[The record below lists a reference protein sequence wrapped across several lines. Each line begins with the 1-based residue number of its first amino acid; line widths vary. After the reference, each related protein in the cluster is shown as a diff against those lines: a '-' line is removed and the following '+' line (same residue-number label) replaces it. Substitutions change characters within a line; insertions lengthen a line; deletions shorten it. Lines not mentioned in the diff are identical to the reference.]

1 MRRRKIT
8 LRSVLVAAVV
18 ALLSPALW
26 FIVTGETYRTPTVE
40 TTMFAK
46 MSQAQI
52 NEWIDK
58 NSTRVSIWEHAK
70 GTPQF
75 VVENWRGYLAASTG
89 VFIVVLLLN
98 VTFLAGGRHEP

>member
-1 MRRRKIT
+1 MRWRKIT

-18 ALLSPALW
+18 ALFSPALW
-26 FIVTGETYRTPTVE
+26 FIVTGETHRTPTVE
-40 TTMFAK
+40 KAMFGN
-46 MSQAQI
+46 MTQAQI
-52 NEWIDK
+52 EEWVDK

-70 GTPQF
+70 GMPQF

-98 VTFLAGGRHEP
+98 VAFLAGGRREP

>member
-1 MRRRKIT
+1 MRWPKIT

-40 TTMFAK
+40 TAMFAK
-46 MSQAQI
+46 MSQAQTE
-52 NEWIDK
+52 EWIDK
-58 NSTRVSIWEHAK
+58 HSTRVSIWEHAK

-75 VVENWRGYLAASTG
+75 VVANWRGYIAASIG

-98 VTFLAGGRHEP
+98 VAFLARGRHEP